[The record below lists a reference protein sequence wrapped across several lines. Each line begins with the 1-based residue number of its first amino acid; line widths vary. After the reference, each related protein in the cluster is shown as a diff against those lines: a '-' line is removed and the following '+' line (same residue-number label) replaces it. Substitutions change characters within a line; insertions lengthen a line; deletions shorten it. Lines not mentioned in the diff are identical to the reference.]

1 MLWHFPWLFT
11 RRTNQYTCSSRARC
25 CKCEWNAVA
34 YAFLVWS
41 QRQTPHYSCTAACHT
56 RWRLLFVLVGCCL
69 VESGLRTFRALALQ
83 PMFFKYI
90 TVNMAC
96 NLTQAAQSID
106 LPIKRSGGRQQQPF
120 RHRGC
125 LLRSIYSRALCAK
138 VTVYFKLSA
147 WYFSCVVFF
156 QYKSVP
162 LYGVAVSCRFAL
174 PSFANFCKGRRRA
187 TNEVCQLFYCHNK
200 KRCCSQ
206 DKTYFALGQ
215 AYFVWECSC
224 TSCWWRMYL
233 LTFLSIFSVLKNRKA
248 QRFQVLTWL
257 FGRKLCQ

>member
-1 MLWHFPWLFT
+1 MLL
-11 RRTNQYTCSSRARC
+11 
-25 CKCEWNAVA
+25 
-34 YAFLVWS
+34 
-41 QRQTPHYSCTAACHT
+41 HT
-56 RWRLLFVLVGCCL
+56 RFSFGLSARLHTIAALLHATRAGVSCSYWWDVVLLSPAFVRSVHLHFSRCF
-69 VESGLRTFRALALQ
+69 SSTLR
-83 PMFFKYI
+83 
-90 TVNMAC
+90 VNMAC